1 MARVLDPEALR
12 AFRDV
17 AQAQLD
23 YIEDVLI
30 PRMRTGEPL
39 GVEPGFGLLDSSKTA
54 RGAYGEFH
62 KLTWNN
68 IQGLRK
74 DLTGIIKTL
83 NDSANLSE
91 EAEDIN
97 VQETSAYENDLS

>member
-1 MARVLDPEALR
+1 MARVLDPESLR

-23 YIEDVLI
+23 YIETALI
-30 PRMRTGEPL
+30 PRMKTGQTL
-39 GVEPGFGLLDSSKTA
+39 GVEPAFGLLDSSQAAIST
-54 RGAYGEFH
+54 YGEFH
-62 KLTWNN
+62 KQTWNN
-68 IQGLRK
+68 LQSLRK

-83 NDSANLSE
+83 NDSADLSE

-97 VQETSAYENDLS
+97 VQETSAYQNDL

>member
-30 PRMRTGEPL
+30 PRMRTGEEL
-39 GVEPGFGLLDSSKTA
+39 GVEPGFGLLDSSETA
-54 RGAYGEFH
+54 RKAYGEFH
-62 KLTWNN
+62 KQAWGNLQT
-68 IQGLRK
+68 LRK
-74 DLTGIIKTL
+74 DLTGIVKTL

-97 VQETSAYENDLS
+97 VQETSAYENDL

>member
-30 PRMRTGEPL
+30 PKMRTGEVL
-39 GVEPGFGLLDSSKTA
+39 GVEPGFGLLESSEQA
-54 RGAYGEFH
+54 RKAYGDFH
-62 KLTWNN
+62 KLTWDNL
-68 IQGLRK
+68 QALRK
-74 DLTGIIKTL
+74 DLTGMVKTL
-83 NDSANLSE
+83 NDSADLSE
-91 EAEDIN
+91 EAEDTN
-97 VQETSAYENDLS
+97 VQETSAYENDL